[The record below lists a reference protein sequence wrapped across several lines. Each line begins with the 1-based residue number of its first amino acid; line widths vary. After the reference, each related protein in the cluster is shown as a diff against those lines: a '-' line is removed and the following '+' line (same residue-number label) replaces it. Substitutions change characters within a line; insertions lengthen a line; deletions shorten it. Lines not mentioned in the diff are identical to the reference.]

1 MNRNKAD
8 QMPALQIQFLQN
20 ICLPLY
26 NVSQL
31 LKLKFLIK
39 VCFLFAKKLN
49 DLYRKYSEISPWP
62 YFRENTVIKLIF
74 NLNYFKDKNDIL

>member
-31 LKLKFLIK
+31 F
-39 VCFLFAKKLN
+39 
-49 DLYRKYSEISPWP
+49 
-62 YFRENTVIKLIF
+62 
-74 NLNYFKDKNDIL
+74 